1 MRKKRYHV
9 GLFVLLLVMLCGCE
23 LPGLGATDAGGGI
36 VIAGGNTTERQ
47 ILAEINAQMIRHYLP
62 EEKTNI
68 INNLGS
74 TILIHQTL
82 LGGQSNFSGVMYTG
96 TSLTGEVGAPPTKDP
111 EEAMVTVQKAYD
123 ERFHAKWYP
132 SYGFENTYAFMV
144 TREMANEHHL
154 QKVSDLAPIAQ
165 DLNLGADTA
174 WMEREGD
181 GYKAFLETYDF
192 TFKDVYPMEIGLV
205 YSALQ
210 NHEMDVVLGYTTD
223 GRISSYD
230 LVVLEDDLKLFPPY
244 EASPVVMNDL
254 LQEKPALDWVVSK
267 LIGQISTETMS
278 NLNRLSDEEMI
289 EPHVVAERFLTEHD
303 YFEDVNRDQRPAELD
318 AAQGEPTQAPRPQTS
333 GMTLTRALEGQAVER
348 LIYDPAQDQKGGK

>member
-1 MRKKRYHV
+1 MRKRHFLL
-9 GLFVLLLVMLCGCE
+9 GWCLALLVVLCGCE
-23 LPGLGATDAGGGI
+23 LPGLGATNAGGGI

-47 ILAEINAQMIRHYLP
+47 ILAEINAQMVAHYMP
-62 EEKTNI
+62 KEKTSI

-82 LGGQSNFSGVMYTG
+82 LGGQSNVSGVMYTG

-111 EEAMVTVQKAYD
+111 AEAMATVQRAYD
-123 ERFHAKWYP
+123 ERFDAKWYP

-144 TREMANEHHL
+144 TREMANTHHL
-154 QKVSDLAPIAQ
+154 EKVSDLAPLAAE
-165 DLNLGADTA
+165 LNLGADTA

-181 GYKAFLETYDF
+181 GYRAFLETYDF
-192 TFKDVYPMEIGLV
+192 DFKTVYPMEIGLV

-223 GRISSYD
+223 GRITSYD
-230 LVVLEDDLKLFPPY
+230 LVVLEDDLHLFPPY
-244 EASPVVMNDL
+244 EASPVVMNAL
-254 LQEKPALDWVVSK
+254 LEEKPALDWVISK

-278 NLNRLSDEEMI
+278 NLNRQSDEEMI
-289 EPHVVAERFLTEHD
+289 EPHVVAERFLESHD

-318 AAQGEPTQAPRPQTS
+318 VDTTG
-333 GMTLTRALEGQAVER
+333 
-348 LIYDPAQDQKGGK
+348 QKGEAR